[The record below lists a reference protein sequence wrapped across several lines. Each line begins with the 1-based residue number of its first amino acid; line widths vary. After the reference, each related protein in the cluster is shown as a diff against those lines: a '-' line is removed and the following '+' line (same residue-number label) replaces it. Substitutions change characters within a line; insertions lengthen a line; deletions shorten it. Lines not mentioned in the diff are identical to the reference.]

1 MPSFC
6 RHSRLVQ
13 NCPIC
18 SREQSIELRPVV
30 SRSGSSATRARSPAP
45 AAARERPD
53 RAGAA
58 GVRVRRL
65 ERGADDGYRV
75 RLVPGLKSSD
85 EAGRL
90 AGELAFASRRLS
102 AFELDPPGLLAEIAD
117 EHGDLEERTW
127 LAFLI
132 AYVGPSDGE
141 HPFASIEEVRTTW
154 VSGQLPELEAARTGP
169 RGAHD
174 AGRGAAT
181 LVAYRAWA
189 ARAGSQTAAF
199 RGETSW
205 TPERRF
211 ARLFERLALPGLH
224 RDGRFELLVMLGRT
238 GCYELRAGALA
249 LGGTDEVTVASK
261 RVFGIGDSMLLE
273 RRAADLAT
281 ACGVP
286 LEALDLGL
294 YNWGSGER
302 HGVGVSV
309 QLAPDLTQ
317 LTAIRGALELTEAD

>member
-6 RHSRLVQ
+6 RHNRLVQ

-30 SRSGSSATRARSPAP
+30 SRPASNATRERSSVRAP
-45 AAARERPD
+45 ARERPE
-53 RAGAA
+53 RAAA

-65 ERGADDGYRV
+65 ERGADDGYRA
-75 RLVPGLKSSD
+75 RFVPGLKSSD
-85 EAGRL
+85 EAARL
-90 AGELAFASRRLS
+90 AGELAFAARRLS
-102 AFELDPPGLLAEIAD
+102 ALELDPPGLLAEIAD
-117 EHGDLEERTW
+117 EHSDLEERTW
-127 LAFLI
+127 LAFLV
-132 AYVGPSDGE
+132 AYLGPADGE
-141 HPFASIEEVRTTW
+141 HPFAAIEAVRIPW
-154 VSGQLPELEAARTGP
+154 VSGRLPELAAARRGP

-174 AGRGAAT
+174 DGRGTAT

-189 ARAGSQTAAF
+189 ARTGSQSAAF
-199 RGETSW
+199 RGEASW

-211 ARLFERLALPGLH
+211 ARVFERLALPGMH
-224 RDGRFELLVMLGRT
+224 RDARFELLVMLGRT

-249 LGGTDEVTVASK
+249 LGGVDEVTVASK

-281 ACGVP
+281 ASGVP

-309 QLAPDLTQ
+309 ELAPDRAQ
-317 LTAIRGALELTEAD
+317 LSAIRAALELTEAD